1 MKMNKFLDYVI
12 TFWKGIYLVTT
23 AAVAFSL
30 YLASGSTSCIQKT
43 ILFLKWNNL
52 KLKTYSALQSVK
64 SFKRYKTYIAI
75 GKKII
80 ALFEILT

>member
-30 YLASGSTSCIQKT
+30 YLASGSTSCMQKT
-43 ILFLKWNNL
+43 ILFLK
-52 KLKTYSALQSVK
+52 
-64 SFKRYKTYIAI
+64 
-75 GKKII
+75 
-80 ALFEILT
+80 